1 MDKIMILFLGAIL
14 LFIVIIPLYLNTK
27 HGEHRIL
34 ALTVKGIATLVPVL
48 FCLSAS
54 LNPIKITNVDCNSIQ
69 TLPTISYW
77 LLAGLIL
84 CLFGDII
91 LEIHFVSG
99 MGAFLL
105 GHICYITAF
114 CILAPIIWWSIV
126 IFILLSLLILK
137 LFYSSIPGMGDNKIA
152 FLIYGSVILVMVSIA
167 LLLPFSVGIWGI
179 IPAIGA
185 FLFVLSD
192 FLLAR
197 NLFIKST
204 PLSDAVSLYCYY
216 AGQLTLSAS
225 VYLFFLFG

>member
-1 MDKIMILFLGAIL
+1 MDKIMILFFGAVL
-14 LFIVIIPLYLNTK
+14 LFMIIIPLYLHTK
-27 HGEHRIL
+27 HGKHRIF
-34 ALTVKGIATLVPVL
+34 ALTVKGVATLIPIL
-48 FCLSAS
+48 FCLSAILS
-54 LNPIKITNVDCNSIQ
+54 PIKVTYVGFNSIHI
-69 TLPTISYW
+69 LPTISYW

-91 LEIHFVSG
+91 LEIHFISG

-114 CILAPIIWWSIV
+114 CIIAPINFGSIV
-126 IFILLSLLILK
+126 IFILLILLILK
-137 LFYSSIPGMGDNKIA
+137 LFYPSIPNMGDNKIA
-152 FLIYGSVILVMVSIA
+152 FLIYGSVILIMVSIA

-179 IPAIGA
+179 VPAVGA

-204 PLSDAVSLYCYY
+204 PFSDAVSLYCYY
-216 AGQLTLSAS
+216 AGLLTLSAS
-225 VYLFFLFG
+225 VYLFFLFV